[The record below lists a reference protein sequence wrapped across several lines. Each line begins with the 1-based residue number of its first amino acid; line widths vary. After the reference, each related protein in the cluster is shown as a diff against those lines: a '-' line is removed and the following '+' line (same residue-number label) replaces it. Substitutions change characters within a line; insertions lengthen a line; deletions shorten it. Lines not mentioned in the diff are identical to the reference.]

1 VNGNGNQPVTGPPQM
16 SSQPLETAQQQ
27 PYMYA
32 MKANGQ
38 NRQAI
43 P

>member
-27 PYMYA
+27 PYA
-32 MKANGQ
+32 MGANGQ